1 MEYICNRISGESK
14 ETCLHIDVMPPNA
27 IKDQFKHIGKH
38 IYTFRCTDIFQHNYL
53 PVFDCPYFRL
63 IASVEMT
70 HCLPYLQ
77 ASTPLTS
84 LPYRRLQSGTILSV
98 QRSL

>member
-1 MEYICNRISGESK
+1 MKYVCNGISGEPK
-14 ETCLHIDVMPPNA
+14 ETRLDINVMPPNT
-27 IKDQFKHIGKH
+27 IKDQLKHIGKH
-38 IYTFRCTDIFQHNYL
+38 ICTFRCADIFYHNYL
-53 PVFDCPYFRL
+53 PVFGCPYSRL

-84 LPYRRLQSGTILSV
+84 LP
-98 QRSL
+98 

>member
-1 MEYICNRISGESK
+1 MEYICNRISGEPK
-14 ETCLHIDVMPPNA
+14 ETCLHINVMPPNA
-27 IKDQFKHIGKH
+27 IKNQFKHIGKH
-38 IYTFRCTDIFQHNYL
+38 ICTFRCADSIHHHYL
-53 PVFDCPYFRL
+53 PVFGCPYSRF

-84 LPYRRLQSGTILSV
+84 LP
-98 QRSL
+98 